1 MKIFRDAA
9 RRKDFVISAELFLR
23 PESNAETVAAQV
35 ALLRD
40 HVDGILLT
48 DNQGGQLH
56 PSPVA
61 LAALVLANGAD
72 PVVQL
77 ACRNRN
83 RIALLTELL
92 GAVAV
97 GASSLVLIRG
107 KRVPEGFEPRP
118 KAVLDVNAADLIAMV
133 SRIKDDENL
142 RTLPNVF
149 VGSEFTL
156 HRPKPDWSPVKLLAK
171 AEAGANFV
179 VSNLCMNPAL
189 VHDYMAHVVR
199 AGLPRRLSVYVSVA
213 VLGSADDARWL
224 RDARPNNLVPE
235 PVIKRLE
242 QAADPE
248 QEGIRICAEQ
258 LQQLKETPGV
268 SGVHLVATRNLA
280 TIPAAIAAAGL

>member
-9 RRKDFVISAELFLR
+9 RRKDFVISAELFLK
-23 PESNAETVAAQV
+23 PESNAETTAAQV
-35 ALLRD
+35 GLLRD

-61 LAALVLANGAD
+61 LASLVLGNGAD
-72 PVVQL
+72 PIVQL

-83 RIALLTELL
+83 RIALLAELL

-107 KRVPEGFEPRP
+107 RRVPEGFKPRP
-118 KAVLDVNAADLIAMV
+118 KAVLDVNVADLIAMV
-133 SRIKDDENL
+133 TRIGDDENL
-142 RTLPNVF
+142 RALPDLF
-149 VGSEFTL
+149 IGSEFTL
-156 HRPKPDWSPVKLLAK
+156 HRPKADWSPVKLLAK
-171 AEAGANFV
+171 ADAGARFV
-179 VSNLCMNPAL
+179 VSNLCMNPEI
-189 VHDYMAHVVR
+189 VRDYMAHVVR
-199 AGLPRRLSVYVSVA
+199 AGLPRRLNVYVSVA
-213 VLGSADDARWL
+213 VLGSAEDARFL
-224 RDARPNNLVPE
+224 RDSRPNNLVPDT
-235 PVIKRLE
+235 VIRRLE

-268 SGVHLVATRNLA
+268 SGAHLVATRNLA
-280 TIPAAIAAAGL
+280 AIPAAIAAADM